1 MFRLIAFAATLLVA
15 WVSTAAAASRP
26 PCAGPVEIA
35 HATVVRVEKNG
46 ALILHDGRAVHL
58 EAIRL
63 PEGASDHAPQFL
75 ADQALTTLA
84 GLVVGRQLTLIAVPP
99 KEDRYD
105 RVRAQAFDGD
115 TWLQLE
121 MLKRGLARVNIA
133 ADRVECASDLYDA
146 EAQARAARVGL
157 WSSSAYSIRP
167 VTSVATDVGTF
178 QLVQGRVVSAEI
190 RDGRAW
196 LAFGTGLRGDF
207 SALIAPDD
215 LRTYRLMGVDPRGY
229 AGKTVLV
236 RGIVQNLSSPMI
248 AVASPVQVQ
257 VIAP

>member
-1 MFRLIAFAATLLVA
+1 
-15 WVSTAAAASRP
+15 
-26 PCAGPVEIA
+26 VEID
-35 HATVVRVEKNG
+35 HANVMRVEKNG

-63 PEGASDHAPQFL
+63 PGGALDHAPQFL
-75 ADQALTTLA
+75 ADQALAGLA
-84 GLVVGRQLTLIAVPP
+84 GLAVGRQLTLAAVPP

-133 ADRVECASDLYDA
+133 ADRVECASELYDA
-146 EAQARAARVGL
+146 EAQARAARVGM
-157 WSSSAYSIRP
+157 WSSSAYSIRT
-167 VTSVATDVGTF
+167 VTGVATDIGTF
-178 QLVQGRVVSAEI
+178 QLVQGKVVSAEI

-196 LAFGTGLRGDF
+196 LGFGTGLKGDF

-215 LRTYRLMGVDPRGY
+215 LRTYHAMGVDPRGY

-236 RGIVQNLSSPMI
+236 RGIVQNLYGPVI
-248 AVASPVQVQ
+248 AVATPVQVQ
-257 VIAP
+257 VIEGP